1 MTIFDVTKFRKALKW
16 SDRPSG
22 KGGKEGDAGEE
33 RGGRGRGGG
42 GGGWGGGGGVFEYIS
57 LVTWVFRN

>member
-33 RGGRGRGGG
+33 RGERGGRGGG
-42 GGGWGGGGGVFEYIS
+42 GGGGGVLEYIL